1 MSSTILAD
9 SGASLPRADS
19 WMMGNRGA
27 GARSLG
33 SDADCIPFRATLRL
47 GLLRLGSHAR
57 RCLAMRL
64 SGPLLRFSAL
74 AACTGL
80 ALVMLSATDGLG
92 EAAERPRPTERQAL
106 PLKERVDIALPGATS
121 RFDYQSYDPR
131 THLLFVAHLGAGT
144 VVVVDTEAEKVIA
157 EIPNIS
163 GVHGVLAVPEL
174 ERVYASATG
183 TNEIVAIDERGL
195 KEIARAPG
203 GIYPDG
209 MAYAPEQGKLYVS
222 DETGKTETVID
233 VRANQRVAT
242 IALGGEAGNTQ
253 YDPVSKHIFV
263 NVQTANQ
270 LLEIDPRTDAIVARH
285 ALPGADHNHGL
296 LIEPGQR
303 LAIIACEGN
312 DKLLVVD
319 MDSMRVVGSE
329 SLGKAPDVLAF
340 DDGLRRL
347 YVASESGVVS
357 VFEEHGKK
365 LVKIGEGLLARN
377 AHSVAVDR
385 HTHRLYFP
393 LQNVSGH
400 PVLRVMEPA

>member
-1 MSSTILAD
+1 
-9 SGASLPRADS
+9 
-19 WMMGNRGA
+19 
-27 GARSLG
+27 
-33 SDADCIPFRATLRL
+33 
-47 GLLRLGSHAR
+47 
-57 RCLAMRL
+57 MRL
-64 SGPLLRFSAL
+64 AGLPLRFSAL
-74 AACTGL
+74 VGCTGL
-80 ALVMLSATDGLG
+80 VLVVLSAAEGMG
-92 EAAERPRPTERQAL
+92 KAAEPREPIEAKGL
-106 PLKERVDIALPGATS
+106 PLAKRVDIALPGPTS

-144 VVVVDTEAEKVIA
+144 VVVVDTEAEKVVA

-163 GVHGVLAVPEL
+163 RVHGVLAVPEL

-195 KEIARAPG
+195 KEVARIPG

-209 MAYAPEQGKLYVS
+209 MAYAPVEGKLYVS

-233 VRANQRVAT
+233 VRANRRVAT
-242 IALGGEAGNTQ
+242 IALAGEAGNTQ

-270 LLEIDPRTDAIVARH
+270 LVEIDPHADAIVARH

-319 MDSMRVVGSE
+319 MDSMRVIGSE
-329 SLGKAPDVLAF
+329 SLGRAPDVLAF
-340 DDGLRRL
+340 DAGLRRL

-365 LVKIGEGLLARN
+365 LVKIGEGLLARD
-377 AHSVAVDR
+377 AHSVAVDPR
-385 HTHRLYFP
+385 THRLYLP

-400 PVLRVMEPA
+400 PVLRVMEPS